1 MANQQ
6 QQQTQQHVPQPLP
19 QPRNI
24 FEVINQNIYN
34 TNENIHT
41 LMQQIADLSQQLANT
56 QQEVIALSLMFK
68 APEQPNVASGKE
80 GAETE

>member
-1 MANQQ
+1 MAQVQ
-6 QQQTQQHVPQPLP
+6 PQRPA
-19 QPRNI
+19 NI

-41 LMQQIADLSQQLANT
+41 LMQQIADIGQQVVQT

-68 APEQPNVASGKE
+68 APEQPNDASGKE